1 MAKFIPSRVGQ
12 YNVNVSDFDRL
23 ALPAMKKG
31 REGGGGVLVID
42 EIGKMEL
49 FSSPFV
55 QSVRKC
61 FDSCK
66 CRILCTVPMAKSE
79 GGRGLSAP
87 LLEAIRARDDK
98 MLVTVTRENRD
109 ELVQNIVRDLSS

>member
-23 ALPAMKKG
+23 ALPAMEKG
-31 REGGGGVLVID
+31 REEGGGVLVID

-61 FDSCK
+61 FDSSQ

-79 GGRGLSAP
+79 GGRGFSAP

-109 ELVQNIVRDLSS
+109 ELIQNIVRDLSS